1 MSQGLTP
8 NQLELMR
15 HALGLPNKRRTS
27 YRVYYTAGE
36 GQEDYTT
43 WTDLVASGFAKM
55 RKGNELSG
63 GDDVFIVTRAGAE
76 AALLPGEK
84 LSKEDFPDSIW
95 EPVPCP
101 HCGKK
106 LDRILMQAEKEPN
119 LKDGARWRVV
129 IAGVFNRAALKDVA
143 KLMKGWAT

>member
-1 MSQGLTP
+1 MSQSLTP

-15 HALGLPNKRRTS
+15 HALGLPNKKRTS
-27 YRVYYTAGE
+27 YRTYYVVGYGVDHTA
-36 GQEDYTT
+36 
-43 WTDLVASGFAKM
+43 WTELVALGFAKM
-55 RKGNELSG
+55 HKSDAFR

-76 AALLPGEK
+76 AALLPDEK

-95 EPVPCP
+95 ESVPCP
-101 HCGKK
+101 HCGKM
-106 LDRILMQAEKEPN
+106 LDRILMQREDEPN